1 MKTKDHDE
9 KILIKKKMHT
19 LFTTAREIV
28 SGVCICFL
36 SHFDPDYVLLTTADH
51 KAGSW
56 NADWKEK
63 CINTRCYGA

>member
-36 SHFDPDYVLLTTADH
+36 SHFDPDYVLLLFGKNDDILLTMYILCGTMYR
-51 KAGSW
+51 G
-56 NADWKEK
+56 
-63 CINTRCYGA
+63 

>member
-28 SGVCICFL
+28 SGVCICF
-36 SHFDPDYVLLTTADH
+36 FEPF
-51 KAGSW
+51 
-56 NADWKEK
+56 
-63 CINTRCYGA
+63 